1 MNPGLKYT
9 LARFGILLVCLIPA
23 VFLFPNANLLLKL
36 LIAFLVSAILS
47 FFLLRQWRDEVA
59 EQLSANAI
67 RRSGEKQRLRA
78 ALAGEDE
85 DAPEP
90 KHAAK
95 DDEDEET
102 PEQPEPEKPEQKQ
115 KPEQKED

>member
-23 VFLFPNANLLLKL
+23 VFLFRNVDLLLKL
-36 LIAFLVSAILS
+36 LVAFLVSAIAS

-59 EQLSANAI
+59 QQLSANAI
-67 RRSGEKQRLRA
+67 RRGGQKQRLRA

-85 DAPEP
+85 DQAAPQP
-90 KHAAK
+90 AAK
-95 DDEDEET
+95 DET
-102 PEQPEPEKPEQKQ
+102 GQEQLEQ
-115 KPEQKED
+115 

>member
-78 ALAGEDE
+78 ALAGEEE

-95 DDEDEET
+95 EDEQEDEDEET
-102 PEQPEPEKPEQKQ
+102 PEKPEPEKPEK
-115 KPEQKED
+115 KED

>member
-23 VFLFPNANLLLKL
+23 VFLFQNVNLLLKL
-36 LIAFLVSAILS
+36 LVAFLVSAIAS

-78 ALAGEDE
+78 ALSGEDE
-85 DAPEP
+85 TEP
-90 KHAAK
+90 KPAAK
-95 DDEDEET
+95 EDE
-102 PEQPEPEKPEQKQ
+102 PDQEKKDES
-115 KPEQKED
+115 

>member
-85 DAPEP
+85 EAPEP

-95 DDEDEET
+95 EDEDEET
-102 PEQPEPEKPEQKQ
+102 PEKPEPEKPEQK
-115 KPEQKED
+115 ED

>member
-36 LIAFLVSAILS
+36 LIAFLVSAVAS

-78 ALAGEDE
+78 ALTGDDE

-95 DDEDEET
+95 EDDTEDGDT
-102 PEQPEPEKPEQKQ
+102 KDGGQEPPAEPKKDES
-115 KPEQKED
+115 

>member
-36 LIAFLVSAILS
+36 LVAFGVSAIAS

-78 ALAGEDE
+78 ALAGVDE
-85 DAPEP
+85 ESEP

-95 DDEDEET
+95 EDDEEQQEKKDGKDEG
-102 PEQPEPEKPEQKQ
+102 
-115 KPEQKED
+115 

>member
-23 VFLFPNANLLLKL
+23 VFLFPDANLLLKL
-36 LIAFLVSAILS
+36 LIAFGVSAIAS

-78 ALAGEDE
+78 ALSGED
-85 DAPEP
+85 
-90 KHAAK
+90 
-95 DDEDEET
+95 DEET
-102 PEQPEPEKPEQKQ
+102 EPKPATKEGEEQQGKKDES
-115 KPEQKED
+115 

>member
-85 DAPEP
+85 DTPEP
-90 KHAAK
+90 EHTTK
-95 DDEDEET
+95 EDEET
-102 PEQPEPEKPEQKQ
+102 PEPERPEK
-115 KPEQKED
+115 KED

>member
-23 VFLFPNANLLLKL
+23 VFLFPTANLLLKL
-36 LIAFLVSAILS
+36 LVAFLVSAILS

-78 ALAGEDE
+78 ALSGEDE
-85 DAPEP
+85 EEAAAEP

-95 DDEDEET
+95 EDDEEQEQEQEKKDES
-102 PEQPEPEKPEQKQ
+102 
-115 KPEQKED
+115 